1 MADIRKTIE
10 IAYQADVTNLL
21 SNLKKIPG
29 MTDEE
34 AKKMVKALSQ
44 QLKQTERAAKKAA
57 KTNSQ
62 SMKKMQGSAK
72 KTAQEFRKMKR
83 GASEMGR
90 GLGELGTIF
99 GDSDTEMGKM
109 VGSLSMM
116 SITASALI
124 PLFSAMRAGIMA
136 LGAST
141 AMATGG
147 LSLLAGSV
155 ALLVSNMG
163 SGNSES
169 ELQNKKIERLSKTY
183 KKLSDKIEGT
193 TKKNAAF
200 RKQMVATLTAID
212 NLQTELEDESI
223 ELSFE
228 LGEISKAEFE
238 QRKFTNE
245 VAKSTEKIKK
255 RFDDRSKSLQKS
267 MLDEG
272 QATKALTFLVIQLDK
287 EIEEAGKKKRS
298 HFDYT
303 SDLEQLN
310 DMRNSYHLI
319 GKEGDNLRETE
330 SKITKILG
338 KRPPEYKN
346 LLAQIILQQNLEKE
360 AQKNYNNFAD
370 TRKEKEEGL
379 QNLALENIEAT
390 KKITKLEEQK
400 VAASKAKAKADKNEA
415 ELQSHL
421 AKIAQQKNQL
431 DNIELGIMKRK
442 SSEIEKINI
451 EIDQQIEKLNT
462 LQAENDKIA
471 QTESER
477 LNTTAAIE
485 ALEQRR
491 LDRIAE
497 VNKKIEEQISLN
509 LQAADKAII
518 EGVIQGYE
526 NQKISLQDL
535 YSLED
540 QLRNDKAEKEGA
552 LHRQVMSMISAEEQA
567 RLTMGKTLLG
577 DVSKF
582 TQARLTM
589 IQNTEDAEQAA
600 ITKAFYLNQAAS
612 AAGVAFATAENIT
625 KAVGM
630 SITNPVLGAAL
641 VATAVASGAAQMG
654 AIMSQPPPQ
663 KKHMG
668 GMATDERNY
677 TLLRGEAVLS
687 RQATRRL
694 GEEGVR
700 NLNTGGTPSNQV
712 VVVSPFK
719 HYDRFISTR
728 NRRTITTRTGQGG
741 F

>member
-10 IAYQADVTNLL
+10 VAYQADVTNLL

-44 QLKQTERAAKKAA
+44 QLKQTEKAAKKAA

-62 SMKKMQGSAK
+62 SMRKMQNSAK

-83 GASEMGR
+83 SASEMGR
-90 GLGELGTIF
+90 GLGELGSIF
-99 GDSDTEMGKM
+99 GDTDTEMGQM
-109 VGSLSMM
+109 INNVSMM
-116 SITASALI
+116 SITASALL
-124 PLFSAMRAGIMA
+124 PLFGSLKAAIVT

-147 LSLLAGSV
+147 LTILAGGL
-155 ALLVSNMG
+155 ALLVANMG
-163 SGNSES
+163 GVDEETKKQKEAIAKLDDQYKQLNSE
-169 ELQNKKIERLSKTY
+169 IERVIL
-183 KKLSDKIEGT
+183 
-193 TKKNAAF
+193 KNADF
-200 RKQMVATLTAID
+200 RRSLEQTL
-212 NLQTELEDESI
+212 
-223 ELSFE
+223 
-228 LGEISKAEFE
+228 
-238 QRKFTNE
+238 
-245 VAKSTEKIKK
+245 
-255 RFDDRSKSLQKS
+255 
-267 MLDEG
+267 
-272 QATKALTFLVIQLDK
+272 
-287 EIEEAGKKKRS
+287 AGIR
-298 HFDYT
+298 
-303 SDLEQLN
+303 DLEQGFIEQELE
-310 DMRNSYHLI
+310 LQFKL
-319 GKEGDNLRETE
+319 GKISQKEYEQFLAE
-330 SKITKILG
+330 SKIEAGNERIKASFDEREKALKESIRNEETALKQLQTIAENVATKLTMVDYAALG
-338 KRPPEYKN
+338 GASVVSDMEKIRRSYKN
-346 LLAQIILQQNLEKE
+346 LVIAGEDREQLEKRITDIIGNRPKE
-360 AQKNYNNFAD
+360 YVTEIARIEEQRHLVKQQQAELNKFNQERFDNEKRLQDRVANTVAMQETVTKNEK
-370 TRKEKEEGL
+370 RKEAG
-379 QNLALENIEAT
+379 QA
-390 KKITKLEEQK
+390 
-400 VAASKAKAKADKNEA
+400 AKAAADKNEA
-415 ELQSHL
+415 ENQARLNKL
-421 AKIAQQKNQL
+421 IQQRTQL
-431 DNIELGIMKRK
+431 DTIELGLQKNK
-442 SSEIEKINI
+442 ATEIEKINI
-451 EIDQQIEKLNT
+451 NIDQQVEKLKS
-462 LQAENDKIA
+462 LQSENDKIA

-477 LNTTAAIE
+477 INTTAAIA
-485 ALEQRR
+485 ALEQQR
-491 LDRIAE
+491 LDKIAE
-497 VNKKIEEQISLN
+497 VNKKIEEQINLN

-518 EGVIQGYE
+518 EGVISGYE

-552 LHRQVMSMISAEEQA
+552 LHKQVMSMISAEEQA
-567 RLTMGKTLLG
+567 RLNMGKTLLG

-589 IQNTEDAEQAA
+589 IQNTEDAEQKA

-625 KAVGM
+625 KAIGM

-700 NLNTGGTPSNQV
+700 NLNAGGTPSNQV

-719 HYDRFISTR
+719 HYDRFISSR